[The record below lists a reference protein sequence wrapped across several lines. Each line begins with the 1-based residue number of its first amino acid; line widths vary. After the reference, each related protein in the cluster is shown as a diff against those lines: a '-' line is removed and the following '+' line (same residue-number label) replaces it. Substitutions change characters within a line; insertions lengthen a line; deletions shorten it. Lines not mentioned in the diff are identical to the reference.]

1 MELNVEL
8 GGFNQ
13 TRLEDRLCK
22 ICEEGFVEDE
32 IRFVC
37 VCWKYETENFK

>member
-1 MELNVEL
+1 MNAES
-8 GGFNQ
+8 GCFNQ

-32 IRFVC
+32 IHFC
-37 VCWKYETENFK
+37 VCAQNIEKKEKTST